1 MPNESKTG
9 NTFVNILGFY
19 ESQLKKL
26 QPVIKQGIEDAYH
39 VYNKIWME
47 QIKLQDESVKK
58 WARNDA
64 ASSYVQNAKIFGEQI
79 IRIQKDTTHAMA
91 DITIKSVLSV
101 IEISK
106 KITV

>member
-1 MPNESKTG
+1 MANESKTG
-9 NTFVNILGFY
+9 NTVTKILGFY

-26 QPVIKQGIEDAYH
+26 QPVIKQGIEDAYR

-47 QIKLQDESVKK
+47 EMKLQDEAVKK
-58 WARNDA
+58 WAKNDA
-64 ASSYVQNAKIFGEQI
+64 SSSYIQNTKLFGEQI
-79 IRIQKDTTHAMA
+79 IRIQKDTIHAIA

-101 IEISK
+101 IEASK